1 MAKKDWKKPKLVTII
16 RCKPEE
22 NVLFNCKTDPR
33 GACGSEQTGP
43 SSSIGNS

>member
-22 NVLFNCKTDPR
+22 NVLSNCKTDPR
-33 GACGSEQTGP
+33 ACGSETGVP
-43 SSSIGNS
+43 NTTIGNS